1 MATKNEIRPPML
13 AAGNPAPAPVD
24 LRPAQN
30 SGWGDETYTLPGSG
44 SGITYDQVQQEE
56 KKTQPPQTP
65 TNKVRVPLRDTKPT
79 TPGGV
84 NLNMP
89 RNPDAERQGVAAGST
104 EALKYDKLID
114 ALYKEREE
122 ADADA
127 AKRERRN
134 ALFAAIGDGVSA
146 LSNLYFTTKGAPSAS
161 DSKTLSK
168 ATDELA
174 EKNKK
179 EREDRFNRRMAMLK
193 DQREQGY
200 KLHDQRLREDRE
212 RRLAQYQQDRIDAY
226 YKRLENERKAKEA
239 EAERRRLKDEADQ
252 RNKEAEQK
260 RKQQETDSKVK
271 DYEDKMAKR
280 KNNNVPAGGTTGKS
294 STSKNKKTNKKKTPK
309 GKTPKTPTYNN
320 LRKLGL

>member
-89 RNPDAERQGVAAGST
+89 RNPNAERQGVAAGST

-114 ALYKEREE
+114 ALYKERED
-122 ADADA
+122 ADAEA

-161 DSKTLSK
+161 DSRTLSK

-174 EKNKK
+174 EKNRK

-239 EAERRRLKDEADQ
+239 ETNRKREEGVKKAENDAKKADSYVETQ
-252 RNKEAEQK
+252 KTIQEKNKALTNATNQK
-260 RKQQETDSKVK
+260 
-271 DYEDKMAKR
+271 A
-280 KNNNVPAGGTTGKS
+280 AAAGTTGKS

-309 GKTPKTPTYNN
+309 GKTPKKPTYNN
-320 LRKLGL
+320 IRKLGL

>member
-1 MATKNEIRPPML
+1 ML
-13 AAGNPAPAPVD
+13 AAGN
-24 LRPAQN
+24 PAQN

-89 RNPDAERQGVAAGST
+89 RNPNAERQGVAAGST

-271 DYEDKMAKR
+271 NIEDQMAKR
-280 KNNNVPAGGTTGKS
+280 KNNNVPAAGTTGKS

-309 GKTPKTPTYNN
+309 GKTPQGRNKGYTNV
-320 LRKLGL
+320 KGLGL